1 MNRYLVNTGPGGAVQ
16 LVPTMR
22 MFPVD
27 ARLQDAML
35 QAAQYF
41 PEADFIEFRRPRKA
55 QKRYQ
60 MRIVVTRFLQDGTAV
75 QRRATARYV
84 VGPRVDS
91 LVRLSEE
98 GKALRTEAYH

>member
-16 LVPTMR
+16 LVPIMR

-41 PEADFIEFRRPRKA
+41 PEADFIEFRRQRKA
-55 QKRYQ
+55 KKRYQ

-98 GKALRTEAYH
+98 GKALRTEAYE